1 MATQPK
7 KVLYVITKS
16 NWGGA
21 QRYVFDMATNIS
33 KEGYDVE
40 VVVGGDGVLVEKLH
54 SAGIPVVSLSG
65 LGRDIN
71 ITKDFSVF
79 FALIKLFRQKKPD
92 IVHLNSSKIGAIG
105 AMAARYARV
114 PTIIFTAHGWAFNED
129 RNFLS
134 KVFIKCISW
143 FTVIACDKTI
153 TVSNY
158 MKSQTAHWPFI
169 KDKIIVIHN
178 GVAETKC
185 LSIQTARLELARIFS
200 NTFPLGKYSD
210 PATVWIGTIAE
221 LHHTKSHETA
231 IRSIRMLMNNANGKT
246 FMYAIIGDGDE
257 RSRLE
262 KLIIE
267 LGLERNVFLLGH
279 VDNAA
284 QYLKAFDIFV
294 LASLSEGLGYV
305 ILEAGLVG
313 IPCIATNVGGI
324 PEIIE
329 NMVSGILVQ
338 PRQPEEITKAINY
351 FVGNKNI
358 REKCAMALQKKVS
371 TEFTIRGMV
380 QATVVTYQ

>member
-1 MATQPK
+1 
-7 KVLYVITKS
+7 
-16 NWGGA
+16 
-21 QRYVFDMATNIS
+21 
-33 KEGYDVE
+33 
-40 VVVGGDGVLVEKLH
+40 
-54 SAGIPVVSLSG
+54 
-65 LGRDIN
+65 
-71 ITKDFSVF
+71 
-79 FALIKLFRQKKPD
+79 
-92 IVHLNSSKIGAIG
+92 
-105 AMAARYARV
+105 
-114 PTIIFTAHGWAFNED
+114 
-129 RNFLS
+129 
-134 KVFIKCISW
+134 
-143 FTVIACDKTI
+143 
-153 TVSNY
+153 
-158 MKSQTAHWPFI
+158 
-169 KDKIIVIHN
+169 
-178 GVAETKC
+178 
-185 LSIQTARLELARIFS
+185 
-200 NTFPLGKYSD
+200 
-210 PATVWIGTIAE
+210 
-221 LHHTKSHETA
+221 
-231 IRSIRMLMNNANGKT
+231 
-246 FMYAIIGDGDE
+246 MYAIIGDGDE